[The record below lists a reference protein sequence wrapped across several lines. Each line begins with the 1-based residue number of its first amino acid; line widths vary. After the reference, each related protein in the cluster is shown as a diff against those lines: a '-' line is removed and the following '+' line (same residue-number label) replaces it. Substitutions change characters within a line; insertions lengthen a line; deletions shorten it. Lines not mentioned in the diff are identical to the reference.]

1 MTAAARV
8 TEAVTVCNRG
18 CDRSTTCAVDQ
29 QAERAQ
35 RLAAEL
41 QQLQAAEQAA
51 QEQLGGQQQQQ
62 QEQLKQQ
69 QLQQARREL
78 RLCNALCK
86 AL

>member
-18 CDRSTTCAVDQ
+18 FDRSTTCAVDQ

-51 QEQLGGQQQQQ
+51 QEQLGGQQQQ
-62 QEQLKQQ
+62 EQLKQQ